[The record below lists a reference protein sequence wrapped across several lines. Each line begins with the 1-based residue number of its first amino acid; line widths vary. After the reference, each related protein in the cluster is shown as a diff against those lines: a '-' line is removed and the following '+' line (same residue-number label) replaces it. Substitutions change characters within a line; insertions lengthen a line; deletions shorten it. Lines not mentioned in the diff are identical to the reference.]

1 MVALRGVT
9 FKVKRGDFVSIIGPS
24 GSGKS
29 TLLNLIGALDRPTK
43 GKVIIDGV
51 NVINLSDGALAKLRN
66 RKIGFVFQSFN
77 LINSMTALE
86 NVELPLVARG
96 EPKERRRSKALKLL
110 ESLGVGPVANRLPS
124 QMSGGQQQR
133 VAIARA
139 LIADPEIILA
149 DEPTG
154 SLSGEDTKVVMD
166 ILEDLNRRAGK
177 TLIIVTHNP
186 EVAARAR
193 VVIRIRDGKV
203 MEIKESEV

>member
-1 MVALRGVT
+1 
-9 FKVKRGDFVSIIGPS
+9 
-24 GSGKS
+24 
-29 TLLNLIGALDRPTK
+29 
-43 GKVIIDGV
+43 
-51 NVINLSDGALAKLRN
+51 
-66 RKIGFVFQSFN
+66 
-77 LINSMTALE
+77 
-86 NVELPLVARG
+86 
-96 EPKERRRSKALKLL
+96 
-110 ESLGVGPVANRLPS
+110 
-124 QMSGGQQQR
+124 

-149 DEPTG
+149 DEPIG